1 MKKILKL
8 ILIAFVVLGAS
19 CSKSE
24 DNNTPNLNVSIV
36 GGKHFPKKIIRI
48 DRGNKKDVETYEI
61 TNGKIMKVTYE
72 FFENDVLTRT
82 SSLIYEYEG
91 DLLKRKRNGDG
102 SLYEEY
108 TYTNGKLTRLY
119 ATDEGTTNYEYD
131 NKGRLSKMT
140 LTRGSYPTK
149 YYNIEYLSNG
159 IIRVTSKRESRI
171 ETFTSTIVN
180 GNIIKNEEDGE
191 ITTYEYDNKN
201 NPMHNDF
208 YKTINPDYF
217 FDAENSMNNVLK
229 EIKTDKNSIYTIEY
243 NTSDYPTKITA
254 GDSVDIYE
262 Y

>member
-1 MKKILKL
+1 MKKKLKL

-24 DNNTPNLNVSIV
+24 DNNTPYSNISIV
-36 GGKHFPKKIIRI
+36 GGKHFPKKITHI
-48 DRGNKKDVETYEI
+48 DRENRKDVETYEI

-72 FFENDVLTRT
+72 FFENDILTRT
-82 SSLIYEYEG
+82 SSLTYEYEG

-119 ATDEGTTNYEYD
+119 DTDEGTTDFEYD
-131 NKGRLSKMT
+131 NRGRLSKIT
-140 LTRGSYPTK
+140 LTSNFYPTK
-149 YYNIEYLSNG
+149 YYNIEYLNDTM
-159 IIRVTSKRESRI
+159 IKVTSKRESRI
-171 ETFTSTIVN
+171 ETFTLTIVN
-180 GNIIKNEEDGE
+180 GNLIKDEEDGE
-191 ITTYEYDNKN
+191 ISTYEYDNKN
-201 NPMHNDF
+201 NPKHNDF

-217 FDAENSMNNVLK
+217 FDAGNSINNVFK
-229 EIKTDKNSIYTIEY
+229 RIKADKTSIYTIEY
-243 NTSDYPTKITA
+243 NTSDYPTKITS

>member
-48 DRGNKKDVETYEI
+48 NRGNKKDVETYEI

-72 FFENDVLTRT
+72 FFENDVLTRK

-108 TYTNGKLTRLY
+108 TYTNGKLTKLY
-119 ATDEGTTNYEYD
+119 AIDKGTTNYEYD
-131 NKGRLSKMT
+131 NKGRLSK
-140 LTRGSYPTK
+140 LTHISRFNNESQM
-149 YYNIEYLSNG
+149 NFEYLSDTKIKVISNG
-159 IIRVTSKRESRI
+159 NSRTETYI
-171 ETFTSTIVN
+171 ETFVDGNLLREEGKDNIV
-180 GNIIKNEEDGE
+180 
-191 ITTYEYDNKN
+191 YEYDNKN
-201 NPMHNDF
+201 NPFHNDF
-208 YKTINPDYF
+208 QKVILPEYF
-217 FDAENSMNNVLK
+217 LEAEYSKNN
-229 EIKTDKNSIYTIEY
+229 IKKIIDNRENIYTIEY
-243 NTSDYPTKITA
+243 NTSDYPTKIIA